1 MKSIILI
8 LSLLYFGWNG
18 NISSQPVVNEPVK
31 AVAVA
36 EQGDDCECY
45 TYDDSSV
52 GRWTLYVKNPCE
64 SDMVADC
71 WYVVE
76 YADGTKDTRTS
87 TVHLRPG
94 SSTYVDTDFLSNSQ
108 VIEHGC
114 SSRIDE

>member
-8 LSLLYFGWNG
+8 ISLLYFSWNG
-18 NISSQPVVNEPVK
+18 NVAPLPAADELVK
-31 AVAVA
+31 AVAIDELCA
-36 EQGDDCECY
+36 DCECY

-52 GRWTLYVKNPCE
+52 GRWTLYVRNPCE

-76 YADGTKDTRTS
+76 LSDGTKDTRTS

-114 SSRIDE
+114 SSKIDQ

>member
-1 MKSIILI
+1 MKTILLII
-8 LSLLYFGWNG
+8 SLLFCGWN
-18 NISSQPVVNEPVK
+18 NNPSQSTPDAAAQNVEVVQ
-31 AVAVA
+31 VA
-36 EQGDDCECY
+36 DCECY

-64 SDMVADC
+64 VDMVAEC

-76 YADGTKDTRTS
+76 LSDGTKDTRTS

-114 SSRIDE
+114 SSRVDE

>member
-1 MKSIILI
+1 MKIILLI
-8 LSLLYFGWNG
+8 ISLLFCGWNHVDPSMSTTDTSAM
-18 NISSQPVVNEPVK
+18 NAEVV
-31 AVAVA
+31 
-36 EQGDDCECY
+36 QGADCECY

-52 GRWTLYVKNPCE
+52 GRWTLYVRNPCE
-64 SDMVADC
+64 VDMVADC

-76 YADGTKDTRTS
+76 LSDGTKDTRTS

>member
-1 MKSIILI
+1 MKSILLI
-8 LSLLYFGWNG
+8 ISLLFCGWNHAD
-18 NISSQPVVNEPVK
+18 SSLSTAD
-31 AVAVA
+31 AVAKNA
-36 EQGDDCECY
+36 EVVQGDDCECY

-64 SDMVADC
+64 TDMVADC

-76 YADGTKDTRTS
+76 LSDGTKDTRTS

-114 SSRIDE
+114 SSRIDQ

>member
-1 MKSIILI
+1 MKIILLI
-8 LSLLYFGWNG
+8 ISLLFCGWNHADP
-18 NISSQPVVNEPVK
+18 SQSATDTASKNAEVV
-31 AVAVA
+31 
-36 EQGDDCECY
+36 QGADCECY

-52 GRWTLYVKNPCE
+52 GRWTLYVRNPCE
-64 SDMVADC
+64 VDMVADC

-76 YADGTKDTRTS
+76 LSDGTKDTRTS

-114 SSRIDE
+114 SSKIDQ